1 MNIHE
6 HIENKFEYYLK
17 TDTIPHIIFYGPS
30 GSGKRK
36 LVHQLI
42 KKCYD
47 NNSELIK
54 KYTLFE
60 NCALGKGINFIRHNL
75 KEFAKITNF
84 NKYLKLVILYNADKL
99 TYDAQSAMRRCIEQ
113 FSITTRFFIILDDI
127 NYLLQP
133 IISRFCHIYV
143 PYPKINNKIT
153 NLYQTINF
161 NDNIYFIKRKKYLKN
176 KIKTLKKTIDLN
188 QIITLSNIFYNKG
201 YNALDCIEVF
211 NDLNIDNKNKIIY
224 LFNII
229 KADIRDEVLA
239 ISYVLILYYFR
250 SDNSIENSI
259 LM

>member
-1 MNIHE
+1 MEIHK
-6 HIENKFEYYLK
+6 HIEDKFEYFLK

-36 LVHQLI
+36 LVHQFI

-113 FSITTRFFIILDDI
+113 FSVTTRFFIILDNI

-143 PYPKINNKIT
+143 PFPKIENKII
-153 NLYQTINF
+153 NLYQKKNINE
-161 NDNIYFIKRKKYLKN
+161 NIYFIKRNKYLKN
-176 KIKTLKKTIDLN
+176 KIKSLKKTMDLH
-188 QIITLSNIFYNKG
+188 QITSLSTILYNKG
-201 YNALDCIEVF
+201 YNALDCIEILK
-211 NDLNIDNKNKIIY
+211 DSTIENKNKIIY
-224 LFNII
+224 LFNSI
-229 KADIRDEVLA
+229 KSEIRDEELA
-239 ISYVLILYYFR
+239 IKYVLILYYFR
-250 SDNSIENSI
+250 SNNSIENMI

>member
-1 MNIHE
+1 MEIHK
-6 HIENKFEYYLK
+6 HIADKFEYFLK

-36 LVHQLI
+36 LVHQFI

-113 FSITTRFFIILDDI
+113 FSITTRFIIIIDDI
-127 NYLLQP
+127 SYLLQP

-143 PYPKINNKIT
+143 PYPKINNNIV
-153 NLYQTINF
+153 NLYQNKELSHHE
-161 NDNIYFIKRKKYLKN
+161 YFKKRSQYLKN
-176 KIKTLKKTIDLN
+176 KIKLLKKSIDL
-188 QIITLSNIFYNKG
+188 QHISSLATLLYNKG
-201 YNALDCIEVF
+201 YTAIDCI
-211 NDLNIDNKNKIIY
+211 NIFKEMNIENKNKIVY
-224 LFNII
+224 LFNCIRSEF
-229 KADIRDEVLA
+229 RDEELA
-239 ISYVLILYYFR
+239 IKFVFILYYFR
-250 SDNSIENSI
+250 SNNSIENMI